1 MRITLLLGALSAII
15 VSTAMALNDT
25 TAAAPTFA
33 VDIQAH
39 HPKPSGP
46 RKIPVTMMKCTN
58 HILSEEDYLGAK
70 EKMISWSANGGRVY
84 PGSYQAKGFPD
95 DRSGATWYLCNCKG
109 AWADKAP
116 RWELDYVQQILE
128 EKCGKWQSGWVW
140 SKKWQKGFNIAPTD
154 GFLDRQLYLATETG
168 PQQVSYVLETRS

>member
-70 EKMISWSANGGRVY
+70 EKSE
-84 PGSYQAKGFPD
+84 QF
-95 DRSGATWYLCNCKG
+95 SGLFSCFSNSR
-109 AWADKAP
+109 AP
-116 RWELDYVQQILE
+116 AFLFGLREWLE
-128 EKCGKWQSGWVW
+128 S
-140 SKKWQKGFNIAPTD
+140 S
-154 GFLDRQLYLATETG
+154 ETLTSHT
-168 PQQVSYVLETRS
+168 QNSNN